1 MTPFS
6 SWRREHKEGKKRP
19 WEVPA
24 WWRSLS
30 TRTELS
36 ILQAVAGLR
45 GVNLGKQYKASNH
58 LLHWSPPLLLFL
70 SLWNRTANV
79 PLIDWDK
86 RLSGCMWEKLMNC
99 MIFSSVGWLAV
110 QSWKLMKWKSTSN
123 WYKAEIFTDQIS
135 HCTELRKITV
145 AGTFGVYIK
154 IRRLKQ
160 QASKHIKYA
169 RINWLTLQVKEQW
182 GGKGL

>member
-1 MTPFS
+1 MSQREDLDINPSMTPFS

-70 SLWNRTANV
+70 SLWKRTANV

-110 QSWKLMKWKSTSN
+110 QSWINEMKIYFKLIQGWDFYRPNFSLY
-123 WYKAEIFTDQIS
+123 WAEKNYCCWNLWSLYQD
-135 HCTELRKITV
+135 
-145 AGTFGVYIK
+145 
-154 IRRLKQ
+154 
-160 QASKHIKYA
+160 
-169 RINWLTLQVKEQW
+169 
-182 GGKGL
+182 